1 MDSPGRGVS
10 LYTRQATGLVR
21 EIGMSSNLALNIS
34 FISLPLA
41 VLVATQAPYA
51 FPGSNLIGI
60 VIITALLCIIPTVL
74 YGSLSQAMPRSGGDY
89 VFVSRIIHPLIGF
102 VANFSVTMWFQLVIA
117 YFGALLAPFGLSAAL
132 STMGAATGNKSLTD
146 LATTVSGKEWQ
157 FALGAIAL
165 VATAALMSLDLR
177 RSMRVFQWIF
187 WLSLVGV
194 AIAAILTLF
203 NGRDAFVAAVG
214 GMGGNY
220 DKMIADA
227 KAAGYTGTN
236 PGIDWGA
243 TLAATPLA
251 FASFGYAIV
260 TTYAGGEVRSAR
272 TTMLKGLLW
281 ALGISAV
288 IVLVLLA
295 LASRTFGQEW
305 LGSATFLSSKAPDK
319 YPLPSAPFYFFFAA
333 MLTKNSI
340 LIAVM
345 SISFVLAFFAALP
358 PTFLI
363 ATRSLF
369 AWSFDRILPDKVS
382 EVNDRTHSPLWANVI
397 VLVITLIFLVLI
409 VYGPGDFL
417 TLLFT
422 AGAAE
427 IITFIVVAIAAA
439 VFPYRRREMWEASPI
454 NQRMFGVPRIT
465 LIGVASVVVYLI
477 FLIPLLTNATLGAN
491 ATVGIV
497 AMVVLFVLPFVVYA
511 ISYLWNR
518 SRGVDLGLA
527 FESLPPE

>member
-60 VIITALLCIIPTVL
+60 VVIAALLCVIPTLL

-89 VFVSRIIHPLIGF
+89 VFVSRIIHPVIGF
-102 VANFSVTMWFQLVIA
+102 VTNFSVTMWFQLVIA
-117 YFGALLAPFGLSAAL
+117 YFGALLAPFGVSAAL
-132 STMGAATGNKSLTD
+132 STMGAATDNATLTEW
-146 LATTVSGKEWQ
+146 ATTVTGREWQ
-157 FALGAIAL
+157 FATGAIVL
-165 VATAALMSLDLR
+165 IATAAVMSLDLR
-177 RSMRVFQWIF
+177 RSMRVFQWVF
-187 WLSLVGV
+187 WLSLIGV
-194 AIAAILTLF
+194 AIAAVLTAV
-203 NGRDAFVAAVG
+203 NGREAFVAAVAKF
-214 GMGGNY
+214 GGNY
-220 DKMIADA
+220 DQMISDA
-227 KAAGYTGTN
+227 KAAGFTGAVS
-236 PGIDWGA
+236 GIDWNA
-243 TLAATPLA
+243 TIAATPLA

-272 TTMLKGLLW
+272 TVMLKGLLW

-288 IVLVLLA
+288 IVLVLLS

-305 LGSATFLSSKAPDK
+305 LGSATFLANDVPDK
-319 YPLPSAPFYFFFAA
+319 YLLPSYPFYFFFAA
-333 MLTKNSI
+333 MLTDNSI

-345 SISFVLAFFAALP
+345 SVSFVLAFFAALP

-382 EVNDRTHSPLWANVI
+382 EVNDRSHSPVMANMI
-397 VLVITLIFLVLI
+397 VLAITLFFLVLI

-427 IITFIVVAIAAA
+427 IMTFIVVAIAAA
-439 VFPYRRREMWEASPI
+439 VFPYRRRDMWEASPI

-465 LIGVASVVVYLI
+465 LIGVAAVVVYLI
-477 FLIPLLTNATLGAN
+477 FLIPLLTNDTLGAN
-491 ATVGIV
+491 APVGLW
-497 AMVVLFVLPFVVYA
+497 ATGFLFALPFVIYTV
-511 ISYLWNR
+511 SYMWNK